1 MDRAQRES
9 RRGTKDG
16 HKLCQ
21 HHREIRE
28 IDFRAYLVVLD
39 DVFSHN
45 LERREDA
52 SVVDTPIRIRMQCQG
67 IILTVHI
74 EMIVPVRLELFGCN
88 PGLSLE
94 EAEDSD
100 SHVETRSVV
109 NEELCKASL
118 ELNVRCSASIALRL
132 YRGTP
137 A

>member
-1 MDRAQRES
+1 M
-9 RRGTKDG
+9 
-16 HKLCQ
+16 
-21 HHREIRE
+21 I
-28 IDFRAYLVVLD
+28 VLNN
-39 DVFSHN
+39 VLSHN